1 MYHARGLVMA
11 SDQLAGAYDAEL
23 ASKQSGVQ
31 PQWYEEWYDG
41 LGYCEHD
48 PNPFALKIYC

>member
-1 MYHARGLVMA
+1 MA